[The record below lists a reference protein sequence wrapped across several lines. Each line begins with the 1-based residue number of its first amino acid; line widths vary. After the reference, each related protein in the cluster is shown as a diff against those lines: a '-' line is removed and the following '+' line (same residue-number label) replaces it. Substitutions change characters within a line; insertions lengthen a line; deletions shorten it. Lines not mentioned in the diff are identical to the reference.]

1 MNSREDTSAEQARME
16 RLRQILQES
25 APLLVAFSG
34 GVDSAFLLKTALDAV
49 GPAAVVAVTAHGD
62 VHTAEELEAARSAA
76 AQLGTR
82 HLIIRTEELSI
93 PGFADNPP
101 ERCYLCRKEMYAMFI
116 EVARAEGMATVVDGA
131 NRDDQMDYRP
141 GLRAAAALGV
151 RSPLAE
157 VGYGKE
163 EIRRAARDLGLS
175 SWNLPASACLAS
187 RFPYGETIT
196 LPKLH
201 AVAEGERFLRSLGFS
216 VVRLRHHGEVAR
228 IEVTEADMS
237 LALGDSVRR
246 AIVEHLRA
254 SGYVYVT
261 LDLEG
266 FRSGS
271 LNAVLPRPEGE
282 EQA

>member
-76 AQLGTR
+76 AQLGAR

-201 AVAEGERFLRSLGFS
+201 AVAEDERFLRSLGFS

>member
-76 AQLGTR
+76 AQLGAR

>member
-76 AQLGTR
+76 AQLGAR

-201 AVAEGERFLRSLGFS
+201 AVAEDERFLRSLGFS

-271 LNAVLPRPEGE
+271 LNAVLPRPEEE